1 MPAKLSFFGT
11 VAAASA
17 IGIGI
22 AALGTGI
29 GMGLGIGRAVEGIA
43 RNPEASGKIMT
54 TMIVGLALIESL
66 AIYTLVVVIILLL
79 CKSLQRITCRYDTK
93 KGDGSLNRPLSIFFF
108 SGKFALPANMKS
120 GDSGSSRALPVG
132 IYYNNVLTLLSY
144 PYWPLPG
151 PFSRRRPVRSL

>member
-1 MPAKLSFFGT
+1 MKKFSAIMILVFGLMLIASAAFAAEAAGAPEAGKLSFFGT

-66 AIYTLVVVIILLL
+66 AIYTLVVVLILLYA
-79 CKSLQRITCRYDTK
+79 K
-93 KGDGSLNRPLSIFFF
+93 
-108 SGKFALPANMKS
+108 
-120 GDSGSSRALPVG
+120 
-132 IYYNNVLTLLSY
+132 
-144 PYWPLPG
+144 
-151 PFSRRRPVRSL
+151 PFGV

>member
-1 MPAKLSFFGT
+1 MKKFSAIMLLVLGLVLMASAVFAAETAAAPAAAPEASKFAFFGT

-66 AIYTLVVVIILLL
+66 AIYTLVVVLILLYA
-79 CKSLQRITCRYDTK
+79 K
-93 KGDGSLNRPLSIFFF
+93 
-108 SGKFALPANMKS
+108 
-120 GDSGSSRALPVG
+120 
-132 IYYNNVLTLLSY
+132 
-144 PYWPLPG
+144 
-151 PFSRRRPVRSL
+151 PFGV

>member
-1 MPAKLSFFGT
+1 MKKVTAIMLLVFGLMLVAIGSICSEAAAAAPDAGKFAFFGT

-66 AIYTLVVVIILLL
+66 AIYTLVVVLILLYA
-79 CKSLQRITCRYDTK
+79 K
-93 KGDGSLNRPLSIFFF
+93 
-108 SGKFALPANMKS
+108 
-120 GDSGSSRALPVG
+120 
-132 IYYNNVLTLLSY
+132 
-144 PYWPLPG
+144 
-151 PFSRRRPVRSL
+151 PFGV

>member
-1 MPAKLSFFGT
+1 MRKFSAIMMLVFGFMLMATAAFAAEAVAPEAGKFAFFGT

-66 AIYTLVVVIILLL
+66 AIYTLVVVLILLYA
-79 CKSLQRITCRYDTK
+79 K
-93 KGDGSLNRPLSIFFF
+93 
-108 SGKFALPANMKS
+108 
-120 GDSGSSRALPVG
+120 
-132 IYYNNVLTLLSY
+132 
-144 PYWPLPG
+144 
-151 PFSRRRPVRSL
+151 PFGV

>member
-1 MPAKLSFFGT
+1 MKKITAIMILIISLVLVASAAFAAEAAAAPDAGKFAFFGT

-66 AIYTLVVVIILLL
+66 AIYTLVVVLILLYA
-79 CKSLQRITCRYDTK
+79 K
-93 KGDGSLNRPLSIFFF
+93 
-108 SGKFALPANMKS
+108 
-120 GDSGSSRALPVG
+120 
-132 IYYNNVLTLLSY
+132 
-144 PYWPLPG
+144 
-151 PFSRRRPVRSL
+151 PFGV

>member
-1 MPAKLSFFGT
+1 MRKFSAIVLLVFGLMLMATAVFAAETAAAPEAGKFAFFGT

-29 GMGLGIGRAVEGIA
+29 GMGLGIGKAVEGIA

-66 AIYTLVVVIILLL
+66 AIYTLVVVLILLYA
-79 CKSLQRITCRYDTK
+79 K
-93 KGDGSLNRPLSIFFF
+93 
-108 SGKFALPANMKS
+108 
-120 GDSGSSRALPVG
+120 
-132 IYYNNVLTLLSY
+132 
-144 PYWPLPG
+144 
-151 PFSRRRPVRSL
+151 PFGV

>member
-1 MPAKLSFFGT
+1 MRKFSAIVILVFGLMLMASAAFAAETAAAPEAGKFAFFGT

-66 AIYTLVVVIILLL
+66 AIYTLVVVLILLYA
-79 CKSLQRITCRYDTK
+79 K
-93 KGDGSLNRPLSIFFF
+93 
-108 SGKFALPANMKS
+108 
-120 GDSGSSRALPVG
+120 
-132 IYYNNVLTLLSY
+132 
-144 PYWPLPG
+144 
-151 PFSRRRPVRSL
+151 PFGV

>member
-1 MPAKLSFFGT
+1 MKKFSAIMVLVFGLVLMASAAFAAEAAPEAGKLGFFGT

-29 GMGLGIGRAVEGIA
+29 GMGTAVGGAVQGIA

-66 AIYTLVVVIILLL
+66 AIYTLVVVLILLYA
-79 CKSLQRITCRYDTK
+79 K
-93 KGDGSLNRPLSIFFF
+93 PF
-108 SGKFALPANMKS
+108 
-120 GDSGSSRALPVG
+120 G
-132 IYYNNVLTLLSY
+132 I
-144 PYWPLPG
+144 
-151 PFSRRRPVRSL
+151 

>member
-1 MPAKLSFFGT
+1 MKKIITLMVLAISMLLVASVAFASEAAAAGGADAAKFSFFGT
-11 VAAASA
+11 VAFASA

-66 AIYTLVVVIILLL
+66 AIYTLVVVLILLYA
-79 CKSLQRITCRYDTK
+79 K
-93 KGDGSLNRPLSIFFF
+93 PF
-108 SGKFALPANMKS
+108 
-120 GDSGSSRALPVG
+120 G
-132 IYYNNVLTLLSY
+132 I
-144 PYWPLPG
+144 
-151 PFSRRRPVRSL
+151 

>member
-1 MPAKLSFFGT
+1 MKKITAIMLLVFCAVLFASAAFAAEAAAAPEASKFAFFGT

-66 AIYTLVVVIILLL
+66 AIYT
-79 CKSLQRITCRYDTK
+79 SLWY
-93 KGDGSLNRPLSIFFF
+93 
-108 SGKFALPANMKS
+108 
-120 GDSGSSRALPVG
+120 
-132 IYYNNVLTLLSY
+132 
-144 PYWPLPG
+144 
-151 PFSRRRPVRSL
+151 

>member
-1 MPAKLSFFGT
+1 MKKFSAIMVLALGLMLMASVAFAADAAAPDAGKFGFFGT

-66 AIYTLVVVIILLL
+66 AIYTLVVVLILLYA
-79 CKSLQRITCRYDTK
+79 K
-93 KGDGSLNRPLSIFFF
+93 
-108 SGKFALPANMKS
+108 
-120 GDSGSSRALPVG
+120 
-132 IYYNNVLTLLSY
+132 
-144 PYWPLPG
+144 
-151 PFSRRRPVRSL
+151 PFGV

>member
-1 MPAKLSFFGT
+1 MENFGKGGKSMKKFSVIMILVVGLMLLATAAFAEEAAAGHDAGKFAFFGT

-66 AIYTLVVVIILLL
+66 AIYTLVVVLILLYA
-79 CKSLQRITCRYDTK
+79 K
-93 KGDGSLNRPLSIFFF
+93 
-108 SGKFALPANMKS
+108 
-120 GDSGSSRALPVG
+120 
-132 IYYNNVLTLLSY
+132 
-144 PYWPLPG
+144 
-151 PFSRRRPVRSL
+151 PFGV

>member
-1 MPAKLSFFGT
+1 MKKITVITLLVVSLMLIATVAFAADADAAKLSFFGT

-66 AIYTLVVVIILLL
+66 AIYTLVVVMILLFV
-79 CKSLQRITCRYDTK
+79 
-93 KGDGSLNRPLSIFFF
+93 N
-108 SGKFALPANMKS
+108 
-120 GDSGSSRALPVG
+120 
-132 IYYNNVLTLLSY
+132 
-144 PYWPLPG
+144 
-151 PFSRRRPVRSL
+151 PFKV

>member
-1 MPAKLSFFGT
+1 MKKKIAASMLLVFSLILIASAAFAAEAAAAPESAKLSFFAT
-11 VAAASA
+11 VAFASA

-66 AIYTLVVVIILLL
+66 AIYTLVVVLILLYA
-79 CKSLQRITCRYDTK
+79 K
-93 KGDGSLNRPLSIFFF
+93 PF
-108 SGKFALPANMKS
+108 
-120 GDSGSSRALPVG
+120 G
-132 IYYNNVLTLLSY
+132 I
-144 PYWPLPG
+144 
-151 PFSRRRPVRSL
+151 

>member
-1 MPAKLSFFGT
+1 MKKISAITILVAGLMLVASAAFATEAAAPSADAAKFSFFGT
-11 VAAASA
+11 VALASA

-66 AIYTLVVVIILLL
+66 AIYTLVVVLILLYA
-79 CKSLQRITCRYDTK
+79 K
-93 KGDGSLNRPLSIFFF
+93 
-108 SGKFALPANMKS
+108 
-120 GDSGSSRALPVG
+120 
-132 IYYNNVLTLLSY
+132 
-144 PYWPLPG
+144 
-151 PFSRRRPVRSL
+151 PFGV

>member
-1 MPAKLSFFGT
+1 MLLVLGLVLLASAVFAAETAAAPAAAPDAGKFAFFGT

-66 AIYTLVVVIILLL
+66 AIYTLVVVLILLYA
-79 CKSLQRITCRYDTK
+79 K
-93 KGDGSLNRPLSIFFF
+93 
-108 SGKFALPANMKS
+108 
-120 GDSGSSRALPVG
+120 
-132 IYYNNVLTLLSY
+132 
-144 PYWPLPG
+144 
-151 PFSRRRPVRSL
+151 PFGV

>member
-1 MPAKLSFFGT
+1 MKKITAIMILVVALMLMASAAFAAEAAAAPDAGKYAFFGT

-66 AIYTLVVVIILLL
+66 AIYTLVVVLILLYA
-79 CKSLQRITCRYDTK
+79 K
-93 KGDGSLNRPLSIFFF
+93 
-108 SGKFALPANMKS
+108 
-120 GDSGSSRALPVG
+120 
-132 IYYNNVLTLLSY
+132 
-144 PYWPLPG
+144 
-151 PFSRRRPVRSL
+151 PFGV

>member
-1 MPAKLSFFGT
+1 MKKVTAIMLLVFGLTLIATAAFATEAAAAPDAAKFAFFGT

-66 AIYTLVVVIILLL
+66 AIYTLVVVLILLYA
-79 CKSLQRITCRYDTK
+79 K
-93 KGDGSLNRPLSIFFF
+93 
-108 SGKFALPANMKS
+108 
-120 GDSGSSRALPVG
+120 
-132 IYYNNVLTLLSY
+132 
-144 PYWPLPG
+144 
-151 PFSRRRPVRSL
+151 PFGV